1 MHYLKHVYGNWC
13 GRLLVRLCV
22 IIVNRLLIV
31 FFVRI
36 VVFVSLILF
45 FHGVHRVFFYLFQ
58 AGMYNRIVYMLRH
71 KQGGS
76 MLRLLDPIN
85 CTVSQLGGSRNER
98 IRFETFATVGMPFPV
113 PKEVSQ

>member
-1 MHYLKHVYGNWC
+1 
-13 GRLLVRLCV
+13 
-22 IIVNRLLIV
+22 
-31 FFVRI
+31 
-36 VVFVSLILF
+36 
-45 FHGVHRVFFYLFQ
+45 
-58 AGMYNRIVYMLRH
+58 
-71 KQGGS
+71 